1 MTRLVWVTL
10 LALSGWLFAEP
21 ARQHARRDAG
31 PLASIAALD
40 APERPAVPRLHEA
53 LDLLRQL
60 ALRGDERRGPQHAR
74 QLGASFSLAAAAR
87 AAGARRAA
95 RAAAVAASDAPRA
108 PSALAFP
115 YDATAP
121 PPGRRA

>member
-10 LALSGWLFAEP
+10 LAVSAWLSAGAE
-21 ARQHARRDAG
+21 RRHASASD
-31 PLASIAALD
+31 LASVVAD
-40 APERPAVPRLHEA
+40 APTRPAMPRAHDA

-60 ALRGDERRGPQHAR
+60 ALRGDDRRHAR
-74 QLGASFSLAAAAR
+74 QLGASPPA
-87 AAGARRAA
+87 
-95 RAAAVAASDAPRA
+95 DAPRGA
-108 PSALAFP
+108 AGTPYRGPSLTAARREPPPAANALAFP